1 MMNLCK
7 DQMQG
12 GPPPH
17 PPISPVALWSSRDVL
32 ECQAMRVRFAIAFSM
47 LIVSGC
53 VPGGMK
59 PDPAPSY
66 LDVQA
71 PSGHRLAPIQLDGM
85 GQLESLLADEDTDGD
100 HLITVSDP
108 TDGERGNRRSE
119 IVDEDGARYEVA
131 GTYAL
136 SNLLQEI
143 TLAMDGGRRM
153 VTIDPGRIW
162 EAPTHRIER
171 SIREMHWDG
180 LTRRIDGENLGRIL
194 GDDKLATGSAR
205 RFLFVPHN
213 DAAALSYF
221 CAVAAQRPGLRLQIE
236 RLPATVTP
244 AWVRS
249 LDPHWKG
256 KRRTTA
262 DPCPPGTGAG
272 RIAPMH
278 GLLVLGLAPD
288 ALGNTSG
295 VPFVVPGGRFNEMY
309 GWDSYFEALGLL
321 ADGRIDLAKAMVD
334 NFVYQIVH
342 YGKILNANR
351 TYYLTRSQP
360 PFLTSMIS
368 AVYQRMVH
376 SEASRAWLQRS
387 LLAAIREYE
396 DVWMGADRLTSTGL
410 SRYYGSGIGAPPE
423 VEPGHFDLVFERQA
437 TANELEKSV
446 YEDGY
451 RAGDVSSPELDRY
464 FVHDRCMRESGHDT
478 TYRWDRRDRGDG
490 GNRCA
495 DFTTVDLN
503 SLLYKTEVDVAW
515 LIREE
520 LGDRLIRPDGS
531 VETSAVWYER
541 ASKRRDRILTYLWDD
556 ERSMFF
562 DYDLATKSRHA
573 YVSATTLY
581 PLWAWNPADPNS
593 RLLSDDQAGRLV
605 DAALP
610 VLEMQGGVA
619 ASGLASRG
627 ELSAQRPQRQWDY
640 PHGWAPHQMLVWQ
653 GLRNHGFDDVAD
665 RLTYKW
671 LYTITINAVEYNGTV
686 PEKFD
691 VVRRS
696 HRVFAEYGNVGTDFD
711 YITRE
716 GFGWMNASYQVGLRA
731 LSPSLRSTL
740 DRLVAPE
747 WIDFT
752 SEPPR

>member
-1 MMNLCK
+1 M
-7 DQMQG
+7 
-12 GPPPH
+12 
-17 PPISPVALWSSRDVL
+17 SSSKDVL
-32 ECQAMRVRFAIAFSM
+32 ECLAMRVRVAFAFSM
-47 LIVSGC
+47 LMVVGCVSGT
-53 VPGGMK
+53 VKPGF
-59 PDPAPSY
+59 APSAF
-66 LDVQA
+66 DVQA
-71 PSGHRLAPIQLDGM
+71 PAGQRLAPIRLEGM
-85 GQLESLLADEDTDGD
+85 VQLESLLADEDTNGD
-100 HLITVSDP
+100 NLITVSDP
-108 TDGERGNRRSE
+108 ADGERGNRRFE
-119 IVDEDGARYEVA
+119 IVAEDGARYEVA

-143 TLAMDGGRRM
+143 TLALDDGRRI
-153 VTIDPGRIW
+153 VAIDPNRIW

-171 SIREMHWDG
+171 SIREAYWDE

-194 GDDKLATGSAR
+194 GDDKLATRSAR
-205 RFLFVPHN
+205 RFLFVPYD
-213 DAAALSYF
+213 DAAALTYF
-221 CAVAAQRPGLRLQIE
+221 CTVAAARPGLRLQIE
-236 RLPATVTP
+236 RLPATITP

-249 LDPHWKG
+249 LDPQWKG
-256 KRRTTA
+256 KRRPTS
-262 DPCPPGTGAG
+262 DPCPSSTGKG
-272 RIAPMH
+272 RVAPQH
-278 GLLVLGLAPD
+278 GLLVLALTTD
-288 ALGNTSG
+288 ARGRTSG

-321 ADGRIDLAKAMVD
+321 ADGRIDLARAMVD

-368 AVYQRMVH
+368 AVYQRMPH
-376 SEASRAWLQRS
+376 SEGDRTWLLRS

-396 DVWMGADRLTSTGL
+396 DVWLGADRLTSTGL

-423 VEPGHFDLVFERQA
+423 VEPGHFDAVFESHAVASGR
-437 TANELEKSV
+437 EKSA

-478 TYRWDRRDRGDG
+478 TYRWDRLNSGDG
-490 GNRCA
+490 GDSGNRCA
-495 DFTTVDLN
+495 DFATVDLN
-503 SLLYKTEVDVAW
+503 SLLYKTEVDIAW
-515 LIREE
+515 LIRAE

-531 VETSAVWYER
+531 FETSSVWYER
-541 ASKRRDRILTYLWDD
+541 ARERRDRIQQNLWDD

-562 DYDLATKSRHA
+562 DYDLSTKSRHP

-581 PLWAWNPADPNS
+581 PLWAWNPRDPDS
-593 RLLSDDQAGRLV
+593 RLLSDDQASRLV
-605 DAALP
+605 NAALP
-610 VLEMQGGVA
+610 LLEMRGGVA
-619 ASGLASRG
+619 ASGLSSRG
-627 ELSAQRPQRQWDY
+627 ALSARRPQRQWDY
-640 PHGWAPHQMLVWQ
+640 PYGWAPHQMLVWQ

-671 LYTITINAVEYNGTV
+671 LYTITLNAVQYNGTV
-686 PEKFD
+686 PEKLD

-731 LSPSLRSTL
+731 LSPSLRSML

-752 SEPPR
+752 SNPPK